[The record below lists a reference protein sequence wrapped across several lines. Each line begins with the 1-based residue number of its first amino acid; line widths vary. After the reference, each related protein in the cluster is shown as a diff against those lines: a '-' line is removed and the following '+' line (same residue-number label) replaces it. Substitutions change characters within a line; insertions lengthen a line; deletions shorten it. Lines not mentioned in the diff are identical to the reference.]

1 MKKVIAIL
9 LTLALLPACSGL
21 AEAAPELTGSYED
34 GKYVVRI
41 PVEAGDEGWVA
52 DDMSQDDSV
61 VALERAEIVDGV
73 FTAVY
78 APVADGVI
86 STVVKHMDGIA
97 CDQAHFFDLKVENG
111 AIEAIGGGY
120 TASPDE
126 AELDAAIGGEW
137 QVNDEIMAGLT
148 LEKNPDKGWEL
159 QIAMAYPGVCV
170 LQANA
175 YYDCELDQL
184 VYADGTL
191 YASEITNSP
200 EVVLG
205 DVIATDCVG
214 ALGLF
219 TDENGRLLLDWHTD
233 LVGDAAS
240 VFYRSEYF
248 DQDTALA
255 EGADSDWYMAVLAD
269 EGILAEYPYHA
280 FVDVNGD
287 GVPALLISTTQDSF
301 ITGEDA
307 GRVYVYADGEAK
319 QAMEFGLGG
328 GDIFY
333 GSLDAHALTHFS
345 RLSGEGHY
353 EVYTLADGALTL
365 TATADS
371 YAPHHAPEA
380 DNAEQ
385 LYLMNGEAVTEA
397 EFEAFTA
404 LYASEADAITYEA
417 MD

>member
-1 MKKVIAIL
+1 MKKTIAIL
-9 LTLALLPACSGL
+9 LTLAMLLACAAL

-34 GKYVVRI
+34 GKYVIRI

-52 DDMSQDDSV
+52 DDMSQDDTV

-111 AIEAIGGGY
+111 AIEANGGGY
-120 TASPDE
+120 AASPDE
-126 AELDAAIGGEW
+126 AELDAEIGGEW

-148 LEKNPDKGWEL
+148 LEKNPDKGWAL
-159 QIAMAYPGVCV
+159 QIAMVYPDVCV
-170 LQANA
+170 LRANA

-191 YASEITNSP
+191 YKSEITNSP

-205 DVIATDCVG
+205 DVIATDCAG

-219 TDENGRLLLDWHTD
+219 TDENNRLLLDWHTD

-240 VFYRSEYF
+240 VFYRSDYF
-248 DQDTALA
+248 EQEMEMA
-255 EGADSDWYMAVLAD
+255 EGADSDWYMDVLAD
-269 EGILAEYPYHA
+269 EAILAEYPYHA
-280 FVDVNGD
+280 FVDVNGN
-287 GVPALLISTTQDSF
+287 GVPALLISTTQDAF

-307 GRVYVYADGEAK
+307 GRIYVYAEGEAK
-319 QAMEFGLGG
+319 QVLEFGLGG

-333 GSLDAHALTHFS
+333 GNLGEHTLTHFS

-353 EVYTLADGALTL
+353 EVYTLADGALAL

-371 YAPHHAPEA
+371 YGPHHAPDA

-385 LYLMNGEAVTEA
+385 LYLLNGEAATEA
-397 EFEAFTA
+397 DFEAFTA
-404 LYASEADAITYEA
+404 LYADEADAITYEA
-417 MD
+417 MN